1 MTDLVW
7 IETQEYARLAVN
19 DSSVWT
25 SALTKLIAQF
35 QGAGEPLSKL
45 AVQVTLG
52 NDNHG
57 TGTDPAVAL
66 TAIQTAAAMGIQ
78 NIYLWTAQGAE
89 SGLGTLITSLDRNP
103 APPPSYPVSGVV
115 HSGNGSA
122 IVGAQ
127 VIANSSGNA
136 SVAVTNQTGGF
147 TFTLPNGTYHVT
159 AVAPGYGPS
168 DEANVTVTGAPVA
181 GELLV
186 LSPWTYPVSGEVD
199 SPSGSM
205 LAGAL
210 VFANSSG
217 ASMQAATNVSGGFM
231 FHLPNGM
238 YEMSATAFG
247 YAPAPTANVTVAGA
261 PVVGLTLTLS
271 TLNYTV
277 LGVVTNASSGSPIA
291 NATVVV
297 ALAGPPLLARTSS
310 TGQFVLNLAAGRYG
324 VQVSAFVYQSI
335 NGTLVVGPNNLSAS
349 YALVPAPEFIL
360 NGTITVPEVN
370 GSAGG
375 TTLLMATPNGT
386 LEFDVTNSSFTLHVP
401 NGTYQLVALSPDF
414 APVILRVVVE
424 GNHVETIPIVF
435 SSIIPVPPRT
445 ATRSAPLPYFQVG
458 AGALEVSAA
467 IAWLLFGPVPWRRRP
482 PGTIGRRQG

>member
-1 MTDLVW
+1 MPSGVVIDAGTGLAKNVQKLAAPRPNAVQGIAATYEPIGATAPGTYTFAACLKYFTQVNQIDHAAGLTSIAYPTGHPLLTSSLQSYGWNYGDIAQVTDLVW

-25 SALTKLIAQF
+25 SALAKLISQF

-168 DEANVTVTGAPVA
+168 DEANVTVTGA
-181 GELLV
+181 L
-186 LSPWTYPVSGEVD
+186 
-199 SPSGSM
+199 
-205 LAGAL
+205 
-210 VFANSSG
+210 
-217 ASMQAATNVSGGFM
+217 
-231 FHLPNGM
+231 
-238 YEMSATAFG
+238 
-247 YAPAPTANVTVAGA
+247 
-261 PVVGLTLTLS
+261 
-271 TLNYTV
+271 
-277 LGVVTNASSGSPIA
+277 
-291 NATVVV
+291 
-297 ALAGPPLLARTSS
+297 
-310 TGQFVLNLAAGRYG
+310 
-324 VQVSAFVYQSI
+324 
-335 NGTLVVGPNNLSAS
+335 
-349 YALVPAPEFIL
+349 
-360 NGTITVPEVN
+360 
-370 GSAGG
+370 
-375 TTLLMATPNGT
+375 
-386 LEFDVTNSSFTLHVP
+386 
-401 NGTYQLVALSPDF
+401 
-414 APVILRVVVE
+414 
-424 GNHVETIPIVF
+424 
-435 SSIIPVPPRT
+435 
-445 ATRSAPLPYFQVG
+445 
-458 AGALEVSAA
+458 
-467 IAWLLFGPVPWRRRP
+467 
-482 PGTIGRRQG
+482 GRR

>member
-1 MTDLVW
+1 
-7 IETQEYARLAVN
+7 
-19 DSSVWT
+19 
-25 SALTKLIAQF
+25 
-35 QGAGEPLSKL
+35 
-45 AVQVTLG
+45 
-52 NDNHG
+52 
-57 TGTDPAVAL
+57 
-66 TAIQTAAAMGIQ
+66 
-78 NIYLWTAQGAE
+78 
-89 SGLGTLITSLDRNP
+89 
-103 APPPSYPVSGVV
+103 
-115 HSGNGSA
+115 
-122 IVGAQ
+122 
-127 VIANSSGNA
+127 
-136 SVAVTNQTGGF
+136 
-147 TFTLPNGTYHVT
+147 
-159 AVAPGYGPS
+159 
-168 DEANVTVTGAPVA
+168 
-181 GELLV
+181 
-186 LSPWTYPVSGEVD
+186 
-199 SPSGSM
+199 M

-238 YEMSATAFG
+238 YQMSATAFG
-247 YAPAPTANVTVAGA
+247 YARAPTANVTVAGA

-360 NGTITVPEVN
+360 NGTITVPDVN
-370 GSAGG
+370 GSTRG

-401 NGTYQLVALSPDF
+401 NGTYQLVALTPDF
-414 APVILRVVVE
+414 APVVLTVVVE
-424 GNHVETIPIVF
+424 GTHVETVPIVF
-435 SSIIPVPPRT
+435 SSIIPVPPRPE
-445 ATRSAPLPYFQVG
+445 ARSPALPYFQVG
-458 AGALEVSAA
+458 AAALEVSAA
-467 IAWLLFGPVPWRRRP
+467 IAWLLFGPVPWRRHP
-482 PGTIGRRQG
+482 PGNDRQASGLSLAFPNFPLPRTPDVVSASPDARRGERWSIWRSALHRLRRPDYSQGSACPPVSRATVGLCRIVLPRFLEGQLEPAPWGTCVPGSTVSHASRGEEHARGPGSWGPQHLPGTRVRHARRHRRYLPADRNPR